1 MKEHKTNRSLMSG
14 GSAGNGSGQALGFV
28 EVIAVERPLRDT
40 EEANFAASEVNN
52 VLACVEYGLELSAS
66 HPIDSEAVDK
76 GLRIIL
82 ESCRL
87 VSLRVEQF
95 LAIQLEREEC
105 GAMLER
111 QRQRND

>member
-1 MKEHKTNRSLMSG
+1 MKELRTNRSLISG
-14 GSAGNGSGQALGFV
+14 GSGASGSGQALGLV
-28 EVIAVERPLRDT
+28 EVIAAERPLRDT
-40 EEANFAASEVNN
+40 EEANIAASEVNN

-66 HPIDSEAVDK
+66 HPMDSEAVDK

-95 LAIQLEREEC
+95 LAIQLELEEC
-105 GAMLER
+105 EAMKKTGR
-111 QRQRND
+111 CP